1 MRFEVNENCVSCLA
15 CVRACPAQAIAVDG
29 YNVRIVDEACIRAGA
44 CVPACP
50 HDAIDIVGDLGR
62 ALTLARSSEAVLLL
76 GAEAAVFFYPNT
88 PEQVVNAC
96 YRAGFRAVHRG
107 VIGDELV
114 AAEYSVILADRV
126 WGTLIRSTCPVV
138 VERVRRWYPE
148 LVPYL
153 APVKTPFAAEV
164 EYLRSLYAGDVPFVY
179 AGLGNV
185 GSDVTVEALITF
197 EELGELFR
205 ALRVD
210 VGSEAQYYE
219 RIPEVGQRHLSAPG
233 GLPYG
238 VLQEMRM
245 TSRRFIKVR
254 GLEALEAIARAV
266 ADGVEL
272 GFVDIL
278 ANEGSLDHPMLGPRE
293 QLFWRRRVAEE
304 GSPPRSP
311 VPVIDPSVPVDVRKA
326 FEFSTN
332 GQRPSEGEIRD
343 VIERIGTVAD
353 GSHWNCGACGYDTCV
368 EFAKAFL
375 RGRATLRQCPPYQ
388 ERRAEEAQR
397 EVAVDELT
405 GLASYRVLKA
415 RTQQEVARSGRTGEP
430 FGIVFIDVDRFK
442 AINDRYGHEA
452 GNRILAAIGRDLK
465 RIVRKTDVAARYG
478 GDEFVIVLF
487 RTDAEG
493 AWRVGE
499 VVRHSLERVGRELNY
514 GPGVVT
520 VSVGTASHD
529 PRFPEHGD
537 ALEAADRALYRAKAA
552 GGNRV
557 EAAERFELAE
567 NSH

>member
-29 YNVRIVDEACIRAGA
+29 LNVGVVDDACIRAGA

-50 HDAIDIVGDLGR
+50 HDAIDIVGDLSR
-62 ALTLARSSEAVLLL
+62 ALNLAKAGEAVLML
-76 GAEAAVFFYPNT
+76 GAEAAVYFYPFT

-96 YRAGFRAVHRG
+96 YRAGFQTVHRG

-114 AAEYSVILADRV
+114 AAEYDALFADRS

-138 VERVRRWYPE
+138 VERIRRRYPE
-148 LVPYL
+148 LVSFL

-164 EYLRSLYAGDVPFVY
+164 GYLRAMYGADVPIVY

-185 GSDVTVEALITF
+185 GTDTQVEALITF
-197 EELGELFR
+197 EELAELFR
-205 ALRVD
+205 ALGVD
-210 VGSEAQYYE
+210 VASQHLYFG
-219 RIPEVGQRHLSAPG
+219 RIPEVDQRHVSAPG

-245 TSRRFIKVR
+245 TSRGFVKVR
-254 GLEALEAIARAV
+254 GLDGLEAVARAV

-278 ANEGSLDHPMLGPRE
+278 HNEGSLDHPMLGPPE
-293 QLFWRRRVAEE
+293 ELFWRRRVAQEAA
-304 GSPPRSP
+304 PPRSLEP
-311 VPVIDPSVPVDVRKA
+311 VVDPAVPVDVRMT
-326 FEFSTN
+326 FDFMTN
-332 GQRPSEGEIRD
+332 GQRPADSEIRE

-353 GSHWNCGACGYDTCV
+353 GSHWDCGACGYDSCV
-368 EFAKAFL
+368 EFADAFL
-375 RGRATLRQCPPYQ
+375 KGRATLRQCPPYQ

-405 GLASYRVLKA
+405 GLATYRVLRA
-415 RTQQEVARSGRTGEP
+415 RIQQEVARSARTGEP
-430 FGIVFIDVDRFK
+430 FGIVFVDVDRFK
-442 AINDRYGHEA
+442 SVNDRYGHEA
-452 GNRILAAIGRDLK
+452 GNRILAAIGGDLQ

-493 AWRVGE
+493 AWRVGD

-529 PRFPEHGD
+529 PRFLEHGD